1 MDLAF
6 TPEETAFQ
14 AEVRSFLARE
24 LPRDIATKTRAGQR
38 LGKAEIERW
47 QAILSRRGW
56 LAPHWP
62 VAHGGAGWSAVQRF
76 IFELEMA
83 LAHAPAPIP
92 FGLNMLAPVLIKYGS
107 EAQKAHWLGRM
118 LRGEDWW
125 CQGYSEPG
133 AGSDLANIRTT
144 AVRDG
149 DHYIIN
155 GQKTWTTLAQHAN
168 MMFCLVRTEKSAKR
182 QNGISFLLVDLKAP
196 GVEVRPIITL
206 DGEHEVN
213 EVFFT
218 DVRTPVDHLV
228 GEENQ
233 GWTCAKCLLT
243 YERTSMAAIGSSS
256 AGLAS
261 LKAIT
266 RRELK
271 NGRPLAEDSLF
282 AARVARVEIELA
294 NLRTTALRVVAAA
307 TRGEVPG
314 PESSMLKI
322 RGTEVRQTISALA
335 RRAVGADGRPGLAGG
350 LEGGVSDQALPDLHA
365 PSVTPTYL
373 NLRKLTIF
381 GGSNEIQRTIISK
394 TTLRL

>member
-1 MDLAF
+1 MNLAF
-6 TPEETAFQ
+6 TAEEDAFR
-14 AEVRSFLARE
+14 AEVRRFLADE
-24 LPRDIATKTRAGQR
+24 LPRDIAEKVALGRR
-38 LGKAEIERW
+38 IGKAEMERW

-62 VAHGGAGWSAVQRF
+62 VAHGGAGWSAAQRF
-76 IFELEMA
+76 IFEVEMA
-83 LAHAPAPIP
+83 TAHAPSPIP

-107 EAQKAHWLGRM
+107 EAQKSHWLGRM

-144 AVRDG
+144 ALRDG
-149 DHYIIN
+149 DHYVIN
-155 GQKTWTTLAQHAN
+155 GQKTWTTLGQHAN

-182 QNGISFLLVDLKAP
+182 QQGISFLLVDLTSP

-206 DGEHEVN
+206 DGDHEVN

-218 DVRTPVDHLV
+218 DVRAPVANLV

-233 GWTCAKCLLT
+233 GWTYAKYLLT
-243 YERTSMAAIGSSS
+243 YERTSMAGIGASS
-256 AGLAS
+256 AAMAS
-261 LKAIT
+261 LKALA
-266 RRELK
+266 RRETK
-271 NGRPLAEDSLF
+271 NGKPLAADPLF
-282 AARVARVEIELA
+282 AARLARVEIELA
-294 NLRTTALRVVAAA
+294 NLRTTAMRVVAAA

-322 RGTEVRQTISALA
+322 RGTEVRQQISALA
-335 RRAVGADGRPGLAGG
+335 RRAVGPFARPYLSEL
-350 LEGGVSDQALPDLHA
+350 LEDDPGQLPLGDPLVPA
-365 PSVTPTYL
+365 VTPTYL
-373 NLRKLTIF
+373 NLRKLTIY
-381 GGSNEIQRTIISK
+381 GGSNEVQRNIISK

>member
-1 MDLAF
+1 MDLSF
-6 TPEETAFQ
+6 TPDEEAFQ
-14 AEVRSFLARE
+14 AEVRSFLASE
-24 LPRDIATKTRAGQR
+24 FPQDIAVKTRAGLR

-47 QAILSRRGW
+47 QAILSKRGW

-62 VAHGGAGWSAVQRF
+62 VAHGGAGWSAVQRY

-83 LAHAPAPIP
+83 LAHAPSPIP

-118 LRGEDWW
+118 LRGDDWW

-144 AVRDG
+144 AVRNG

-168 MMFCLVRTEKSAKR
+168 MMFCLVRTENSAKR
-182 QNGISFLLVDLKAP
+182 QDGISFLLVDLKAP

-206 DGEHEVN
+206 DGDHEVN

-218 DVRTPVDHLV
+218 NVRTPVDHLV
-228 GEENQ
+228 GEESQ
-233 GWTCAKCLLT
+233 GWTYAKYLLT
-243 YERTSMAAIGSSS
+243 YERTSMAGIGASS
-256 AGLAS
+256 AALAS
-261 LKAIT
+261 LKAIA
-266 RRELK
+266 RREMK
-271 NGRPLAEDSLF
+271 NGRPLVDDPLF
-282 AARVARVEIELA
+282 AARIARVEIELA

-335 RRAVGADGRPGLAGG
+335 RRAVGAYGRPY
-350 LEGGVSDQALPDLHA
+350 LPDLLDGGDAAQAVPGAHA
-365 PSVTPTYL
+365 PAVTPAYL

-381 GGSNEIQRTIISK
+381 GGSNEIQRNIISK
-394 TTLRL
+394 TTLGL